1 MLDDLARL
9 PDLLAAVSRY
19 AASALTG
26 LPDRPAVPHGA
37 GAAGPTEPVEPAEP
51 AALPVTGLGFEGA
64 VDLFAR
70 RWAPGFTASAG
81 PRYLGFVTGG
91 STPAALAGDWLA
103 AAFDQNTA
111 ASDGS
116 AAPDLERET
125 VCAPSPRG

>member
-9 PDLLAAVSRY
+9 PDLLAAISRY

-26 LPDRPAVPHGA
+26 LPDRPAVPRLA
-37 GAAGPTEPVEPAEP
+37 GAAGSTEPHLAGSTGPVEPAEP
-51 AALPVTGLGFEGA
+51 AAPPVTGLGFEGA

-111 ASDGS
+111 
-116 AAPDLERET
+116 
-125 VCAPSPRG
+125 